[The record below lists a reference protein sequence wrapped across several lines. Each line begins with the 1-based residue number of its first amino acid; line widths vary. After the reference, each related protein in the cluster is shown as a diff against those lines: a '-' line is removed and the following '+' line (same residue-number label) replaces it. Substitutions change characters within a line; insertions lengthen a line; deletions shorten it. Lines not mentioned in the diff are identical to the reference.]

1 MWRMTTIT
9 RTRGVA
15 ALQLEQGTW
24 SKGHMTAHPQ
34 IPLLLNRG
42 VRTRV
47 SGGSGYSMQPQY
59 MEGQECASDNA
70 FGAR

>member
-1 MWRMTTIT
+1 M
-9 RTRGVA
+9 
-15 ALQLEQGTW
+15 QLEQGTW
-24 SKGHMTAHPQ
+24 SKGDIIAHPQ
-34 IPLLLNRG
+34 IPLLLNRD

-59 MEGQECASDNA
+59 LEGQECASDDA